1 MIAIYKREYR
11 AYFQN
16 MVGSFFLAFL
26 IGFVGVYFVTYNL
39 NYGYNFFAYA
49 LSSGLLMMILAVPIL
64 TMRSFSEER
73 KSKTDQLLLTSP
85 LKLHAV
91 VVGKYLAMISIL
103 AMACL
108 VFCLCPLIIKLQG
121 DAHLKIDY
129 TAILVFFLIG
139 CVYIAVGMFISA
151 LTESQIIAAIGTMAA
166 LLLIYFWRHLVS
178 FLPSGAG
185 ANVVMLLVL
194 LVLVCLIVQG
204 YMQTWAV
211 TLTIGG
217 VGTVALVIAY
227 FAKSAS
233 FESLLSTKLA
243 NFDIPSILSNISDS
257 YVLTLSS
264 LVLLISLI
272 VIFNFLTLQV
282 MQKRRWS

>member
-91 VVGKYLAMISIL
+91 VVGKYL

>member
-91 VVGKYLAMISIL
+91 VVGKYL

-233 FESLLSTKLA
+233 FERLLSTKLA
-243 NFDIPSILSNISDS
+243 NFDIPFILSTISDS

>member
-1 MIAIYKREYR
+1 MIAIYKRECR

-16 MVGSFFLAFL
+16 MVASFFLAFL

-73 KSKTDQLLLTSP
+73 KSKTDQLLLTAP
-85 LKLHAV
+85 LKLHSV
-91 VVGKYLAMISIL
+91 VIGKYFAMISIL
-103 AMACL
+103 AIACL
-108 VFCLCPLIIKLQG
+108 VFCVCPLIIKLQG
-121 DAHLKIDY
+121 EAHLKIDY
-129 TAILVFFLIG
+129 AAILVFFLIG

-178 FLPSGAG
+178 LLPSGAG

-194 LVLVCLIVQG
+194 LAVICLIVQA
-204 YMQTWAV
+204 YMQTLAV
-211 TLTIGG
+211 TLTVGF
-217 VGTVALVIAY
+217 VGTVAILLIYWWQSSWFENLLPTKFAY
-227 FAKSAS
+227 V
-233 FESLLSTKLA
+233 
-243 NFDIPSILSNISDS
+243 DIPSLLSNISDS
-257 YVLTLSS
+257 YVLTLFG
-264 LVLLISLI
+264 LVLLLSLVI
-272 VIFNFLTLQV
+272 IFNFLTVQV
-282 MQKRRWS
+282 IQKRRWS